1 METSNTKEYKNL
13 GFKES
18 DVKPLVATLNKLLAN
33 YHVHYQKL
41 RNYHWNVKGE
51 DFFDIHEKFEVQY
64 NKAKENIDEIAERVR
79 VYGATPV
86 STMKQFLEISEIKET
101 GSDLKA
107 HDMVMEIKKDM
118 EILDSFM
125 YDAVDASIEAG
136 DSALEDML
144 KTYIADL
151 EKDHWMWSAFLS
163 N

>member
-1 METSNTKEYKNL
+1 METTKTKEYKNL
-13 GFKES
+13 GFKEA
-18 DVKPLVATLNKLLAN
+18 DVKPLVKSLNILSAN

-41 RNYHWNVKGE
+41 RNYHWNVKGS

-79 VYGATPV
+79 VYGETPV
-86 STMKQFLEISEIKET
+86 STMKEFLEMSEIKET
-101 GSDLKA
+101 GTNLKA

-118 EILDSFM
+118 EILDGFM
-125 YDAVDASIEAG
+125 YEAIDAAIEAG

-144 KTYIADL
+144 KSFVADL